1 MKRKNFSLHFGCDF
15 VIIKAKDTI
24 SLGKEKEME
33 RENSN
38 LEYKEIVTNTFL
50 KTVSAFANYGT
61 GKIVF
66 GVTDDMTIKG
76 LKEPKIDSLSIENR
90 INDSITPVPDYTL
103 EIDEKNKIIVLTV
116 REGRYKPYFY
126 KGKAYKRSDTATIEI
141 GRLELTRLILEG
153 QNLDYESLPA
163 HTQQL
168 SFNLLEKKLIEI
180 LHIEKLNKDIM
191 KTLDLYSDREGYNR
205 TAELLADKN
214 DFPGITI
221 IRFGNSVDEIMDHES
236 TEHVSALEM
245 YGKAVSM
252 YKKYY
257 QYEKIDGVMRK
268 TVETVPEKAFRE
280 AVANSIVH
288 RMWDMNSAIS
298 VSMFANRIEIT
309 SPGGL
314 PSDITEDEFLHSQIS
329 VLRNPR
335 LGNIFYR
342 LRYIERF
349 GTGILRIRHAYEK
362 SYRKPDFYVF
372 QNSIKIVLPVLQYET
387 DTVDEQ
393 KLMDV
398 LNAGELLTRTEIEIL
413 TGFDKTRALRVI
425 NRLLAK
431 NMLDKIGQGRGTR
444 YKVKI

>member
-1 MKRKNFSLHFGCDF
+1 
-15 VIIKAKDTI
+15 
-24 SLGKEKEME
+24 ME
-33 RENSN
+33 RENRN

-61 GKIVF
+61 GRIIF
-66 GVTDDMTIKG
+66 GIADDLTVKG
-76 LKEPKIDSLSIENR
+76 LQKPTADSLSIENK

-103 EIDEKNKIIVLTV
+103 EIDEKNKIIILTV

-180 LHIEKLNKDIM
+180 LHIEKLNRDIM
-191 KTLDLYSDREGYNR
+191 KTLDLYSDKEGYNR
-205 TAELLADKN
+205 TAELLADQN

-236 TEHVSALEM
+236 LEHVSALEL
-245 YGKAVSM
+245 YDKAVSM

-257 QYEKIDGVMRK
+257 QYEKIDGVMRR
-268 TVETVPEKAFRE
+268 TVETIPEKAFRE

-288 RMWDMNSAIS
+288 RIWDMNSAIS
-298 VSMFANRIEIT
+298 IAMFTDRIEIT

-335 LGNIFYR
+335 LGNVFYR

-362 SYRKPDFYVF
+362 SYRKPEFYVF
-372 QNSIKIVLPVLQYET
+372 ENSIKIVLPTLQYEL
-387 DTVDEQ
+387 DTMDEQ

-398 LNAGELLTRTEIEIL
+398 LRAGKVLTRTEIEVL
-413 TGFDKTRALRVI
+413 TGFDKTRSLRVI

-431 NMLDKIGQGRGTR
+431 NMLDKTGQGRGTR

>member
-1 MKRKNFSLHFGCDF
+1 
-15 VIIKAKDTI
+15 
-24 SLGKEKEME
+24 ME
-33 RENSN
+33 RENRN

-61 GKIVF
+61 GRIIF
-66 GVTDDMTIKG
+66 GIADDLTVKG
-76 LKEPKIDSLSIENR
+76 LQKPTADSLSIENK

-103 EIDEKNKIIVLTV
+103 EIDEKNKIIILTV

-180 LHIEKLNKDIM
+180 LHIEKLNRDIM
-191 KTLDLYSDREGYNR
+191 KTLDLYSDKEGYNR
-205 TAELLADKN
+205 TAELLADQN

-236 TEHVSALEM
+236 LEHVSALEL
-245 YGKAVSM
+245 YDKAVSM

-257 QYEKIDGVMRK
+257 QYEKIDGVMRR
-268 TVETVPEKAFRE
+268 TVETIPEKAFRE

-288 RMWDMNSAIS
+288 RIWDMNSAIS
-298 VSMFANRIEIT
+298 IAMFTDRIEIT

-314 PSDITEDEFLHSQIS
+314 PSDIMEDEFLHSQIS

-335 LGNIFYR
+335 LGNVFYR

-362 SYRKPDFYVF
+362 SYRKPEFCVF
-372 QNSIKIVLPVLQYET
+372 ENSIKIVLPTLQYEL
-387 DTVDEQ
+387 DTMDEQ

-398 LNAGELLTRTEIEIL
+398 LRAGKVLTRTEIEVL
-413 TGFDKTRALRVI
+413 TGFDKTRSLRVI

-431 NMLDKIGQGRGTR
+431 NMLDKTGQGRGTR

>member
-1 MKRKNFSLHFGCDF
+1 
-15 VIIKAKDTI
+15 
-24 SLGKEKEME
+24 ME
-33 RENSN
+33 RENRN

-61 GKIVF
+61 GRIIF
-66 GVTDDMTIKG
+66 GIADDLTVKG
-76 LKEPKIDSLSIENR
+76 LQKPTADSLSIENK

-103 EIDEKNKIIVLTV
+103 EIDEKNKIIILTV

-180 LHIEKLNKDIM
+180 LHIEKLNRDIM
-191 KTLDLYSDREGYNR
+191 KTLDLYSDKEGYNR
-205 TAELLADKN
+205 TAELLADQN

-236 TEHVSALEM
+236 LEHVSALEL
-245 YGKAVSM
+245 YDKAVSM

-257 QYEKIDGVMRK
+257 QYEKIDGVMRR
-268 TVETVPEKAFRE
+268 TVETIPEKAFRE

-288 RMWDMNSAIS
+288 RIWDMNSAIS
-298 VSMFANRIEIT
+298 IAMFTDRIEIT

-335 LGNIFYR
+335 LGNVFYR

-362 SYRKPDFYVF
+362 SYRKPEFCVF
-372 QNSIKIVLPVLQYET
+372 ENSIKIVLPTLQYEL
-387 DTVDEQ
+387 DTMDEQ

-398 LNAGELLTRTEIEIL
+398 LRAGKVLTRTEIEVL
-413 TGFDKTRALRVI
+413 TGFDKTRSLRVI

-431 NMLDKIGQGRGTR
+431 NMLDKTGQGRGTR

>member
-1 MKRKNFSLHFGCDF
+1 
-15 VIIKAKDTI
+15 
-24 SLGKEKEME
+24 ME
-33 RENSN
+33 RENRN
-38 LEYKEIVTNTFL
+38 LEYKEIVTNSFL

-61 GKIVF
+61 GRIIF
-66 GVTDDMTIKG
+66 GIADDLTVKG
-76 LKEPKIDSLSIENR
+76 LQKPTADSLSIENK

-103 EIDEKNKIIVLTV
+103 EIDEKNKIIILTV

-180 LHIEKLNKDIM
+180 LHIEKLNRDIM
-191 KTLDLYSDREGYNR
+191 KTLDLYSDKEGYNR
-205 TAELLADKN
+205 TAELLADQN

-236 TEHVSALEM
+236 LEHVSALEL
-245 YGKAVSM
+245 YDKAVSM

-257 QYEKIDGVMRK
+257 QYEKIDGVMRR
-268 TVETVPEKAFRE
+268 TVETIPEKAFRE

-288 RMWDMNSAIS
+288 RIWDMNSAIS
-298 VSMFANRIEIT
+298 IAMFTDRIEIT

-335 LGNIFYR
+335 LGNVFYR

-362 SYRKPDFYVF
+362 SYRKPEFYVF
-372 QNSIKIVLPVLQYET
+372 ENSIKIVLPTLQYEL
-387 DTVDEQ
+387 DTMDEQ

-398 LNAGELLTRTEIEIL
+398 LRAGKVLTRTEIEAL
-413 TGFDKTRALRVI
+413 TGFDKTRSLRVI

-431 NMLDKIGQGRGTR
+431 NMLDKTGQGRGTR

>member
-1 MKRKNFSLHFGCDF
+1 
-15 VIIKAKDTI
+15 
-24 SLGKEKEME
+24 ME
-33 RENSN
+33 RENRN
-38 LEYKEIVTNTFL
+38 LEYKEIVTNSFL

-61 GKIVF
+61 GRIIF
-66 GVTDDMTIKG
+66 GIADDLTVKG
-76 LKEPKIDSLSIENR
+76 LQKPTAGCLSIENK

-103 EIDEKNKIIVLTV
+103 EIDEKNKIIILTV

-180 LHIEKLNKDIM
+180 LHIEKLNRDIM
-191 KTLDLYSDREGYNR
+191 KTLDLYSDKEGYNR
-205 TAELLADKN
+205 TAELLADQN

-236 TEHVSALEM
+236 LEHVSALEL
-245 YGKAVSM
+245 YDKAVSM

-257 QYEKIDGVMRK
+257 RYEKIDGVMRR
-268 TVETVPEKAFRE
+268 TVETIPEKAFRE

-288 RMWDMNSAIS
+288 RIWDMNSAIS
-298 VSMFANRIEIT
+298 IAMFTDRIEIT

-329 VLRNPR
+329 ILRNPR
-335 LGNIFYR
+335 LGNVFYR

-362 SYRKPDFYVF
+362 SYRKPEFYVF
-372 QNSIKIVLPVLQYET
+372 ENSIKIVLPTLQYEL
-387 DTVDEQ
+387 DTMDEQ

-398 LNAGELLTRTEIEIL
+398 LRVEKVLTRTEIEAL
-413 TGFDKTRALRVI
+413 TGFDKTRSLRVI

-431 NMLDKIGQGRGTR
+431 NMLDKTGQGRGTR

>member
-1 MKRKNFSLHFGCDF
+1 
-15 VIIKAKDTI
+15 
-24 SLGKEKEME
+24 ME
-33 RENSN
+33 RENRN
-38 LEYKEIVTNTFL
+38 LEYKEIVTNSFL

-61 GKIVF
+61 GRIIF
-66 GVTDDMTIKG
+66 GIADDLTVKG
-76 LKEPKIDSLSIENR
+76 LQKPTADSLSIENK

-103 EIDEKNKIIVLTV
+103 EIDEKNKIIILTV

-180 LHIEKLNKDIM
+180 LHIEKPNRDIM
-191 KTLDLYSDREGYNR
+191 KTLDLYSDKEGYNR
-205 TAELLADKN
+205 TAELLADQN

-236 TEHVSALEM
+236 LEHVSALEL
-245 YGKAVSM
+245 YDKAVSM

-257 QYEKIDGVMRK
+257 RYEKIDGVMRR
-268 TVETVPEKAFRE
+268 TVEIIPEKAFRE

-288 RMWDMNSAIS
+288 RIWDMNSAIS
-298 VSMFANRIEIT
+298 IAMFTDRIEIT

-329 VLRNPR
+329 ILRNPR
-335 LGNIFYR
+335 LGNVFYR

-362 SYRKPDFYVF
+362 SYRKPEFYVF
-372 QNSIKIVLPVLQYET
+372 ENSIKIVLPTLQYEL
-387 DTVDEQ
+387 DTMDEQ

-398 LNAGELLTRTEIEIL
+398 LRVEKVLTRTEIEAL
-413 TGFDKTRALRVI
+413 TGFDKTRSLRVI

-431 NMLDKIGQGRGTR
+431 NMLDKTGQGRGTR